1 MNGLMADGLHSHG
14 LAGIDPIRVC
24 PKLNISQMN
33 NLDEEN
39 GDKQWD
45 FQG

>member
-1 MNGLMADGLHSHG
+1 MACMTPGSM
-14 LAGIDPIRVC
+14 AGIDPIRVC